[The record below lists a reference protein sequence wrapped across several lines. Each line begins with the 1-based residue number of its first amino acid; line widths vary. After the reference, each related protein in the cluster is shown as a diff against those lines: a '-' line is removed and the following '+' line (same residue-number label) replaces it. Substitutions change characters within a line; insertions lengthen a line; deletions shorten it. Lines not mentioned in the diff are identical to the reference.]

1 MAFEREI
8 AESLLL
14 CRDICGWELRW
25 TLRNLARKDITKL
38 SPSMRVRLDLAEA
51 MSIDDY
57 RAALAKREA
66 MRSRFHAVAGT
77 ADAMI
82 TLSSAGPA
90 PFMAGNSGKGEPGI
104 THTTGLPA
112 YNAWTSAIGCPAVTV
127 PMLAVEGMPVGV
139 QIVGR
144 HDDDWR
150 TTGIARWLKETVAP
164 VAG

>member
-1 MAFEREI
+1 M
-8 AESLLL
+8 
-14 CRDICGWELRW
+14 
-25 TLRNLARKDITKL
+25 
-38 SPSMRVRLDLAEA
+38 AEA
-51 MSIDDY
+51 MTLDDY

-66 MRSRFHAVAGT
+66 MCSRFRGVATT

-90 PFMAGNSGKGEPGI
+90 PLMDDPNAKGEPGI

-150 TTGIARWLKETVAP
+150 TTGIARWLQETVAP